1 MLRVTSAL
9 FLALLHCCNAQTK
22 TSQVAAPTDCEAIE
36 TDAGM
41 ALDLVNRHRQDGY
54 VFGLFRVADAHR
66 LHTENSSVLYLT
78 LDVLE
83 TECSVLSGR
92 PWETCEYGDLYSMDF
107 GQCKIITYTSSM
119 LKKPKLYGYNCTLSP
134 VPPDL
139 IECKDCPV
147 KVEVLE
153 VTEEHKDLAAKLLEK
168 FNREGNHTNYFKV
181 NKVEKILKATA
192 SREAHILGFSIKETK
207 CSRGE
212 QQQADEPLEC
222 EFLDDW
228 HAHTGFC
235 KARTVSDPEE
245 PNGIEINCEL
255 YRPWQRYYG
264 QRCRSPAPG
273 WPHKHP
279 HHHRHRHRHRGPPTF
294 QFKPE
299 DSEHNHDFNK
309 DHQGNHKEPPPPCHG
324 RHHHPPPPHHGLA
337 PSQEEPEHP
346 SSTPPLYDKQHSP
359 PLIQEKS
366 DFRPFTPPPY
376 DEQNSPPPPPHHG
389 PHCPPPHGHHHSR
402 RPPHHGPHCPPPHGH
417 HHPHHPP
424 HHGPR
429 CPPPHRHHH
438 PPPPPQEEPENPSS
452 GPLIQEKSDF
462 PPSTPPYD
470 EEHNPPPPPHH
481 GPHCPPP
488 HGHHHPPPPPHH
500 GPHCPPPH
508 GHHHPPPPPQEEPEN
523 PYSPPLIQEKS
534 DFRPFTPPPY
544 DEQNSPPPPPH
555 HGPHYPPPHGHHHP
569 HHPPHH
575 GPHCPPP
582 HGHHHPHHPPHHGP
596 HCPPPHGHHHPH
608 HPPHHGPHC
617 PPPPP
622 PPPGH
627 HPYLYHHYHKHH
639 CNKTR
644 TSGSYFPFQVTGSV
658 YRIPVLNMQ
667 DSLTP
672 PSAKF
677 PELSLLGPQS
687 AGTDEDTPFTD
698 SSLRE
703 MPEAPH
709 FPDHPSQSKSCP
721 GKPKLDLPKILP
733 LLPHKSM
740 AESLE

>member
-1 MLRVTSAL
+1 MLRLTSAF
-9 FLALLHCCNAQTK
+9 FLALLYCCSAQTQ
-22 TSQVAAPTDCEAIE
+22 TRQVIAPADCDSIEA
-36 TDAGM
+36 DAGV

-54 VFGLFRVADAHR
+54 VFGLLRVADAHK
-66 LHTENSSVLYLT
+66 LHMENASILYLT

-92 PWETCEYGDLYSMDF
+92 PWETCEYGDLYFMDF
-107 GQCKIITYTSSM
+107 GQCKIITYTSQL
-119 LKKPKLYGYNCTLSP
+119 LKKPKLYGFNCTLSP

-147 KVEVLE
+147 KVELLE
-153 VTEEHKDLAAKLLEK
+153 VTDQHKYIAAKLLEK

-192 SREAHILGFSIKETK
+192 TREAHLLGFSIKETN

-235 KARTVSDPEE
+235 KARTVSDPDE

-255 YRPWQRYYG
+255 YHPWQRYYG

-279 HHHRHRHRHRGPPTF
+279 HHHHHRHRHRHRGPPTF

-299 DSEHNHDFNK
+299 DSEHNHGFNK
-309 DHQGNHKEPPPPCHG
+309 DHQDSHEEPPPPCHG
-324 RHHHPPPPHHGLA
+324 RRHHHPHPPPHDGQ
-337 PSQEEPEHP
+337 PPPPQEEPDHP
-346 SSTPPLYDKQHSP
+346 SSTTPLYDKQHSP

-366 DFRPFTPPPY
+366 DFPSSTPAY
-376 DEQNSPPPPPHHG
+376 DEQHSPPPPPHHG
-389 PHCPPPHGHHHSR
+389 PHCPPPHGHHHQHHPPHHGPHSPHPHGHHHR
-402 RPPHHGPHCPPPHGH
+402 HHPPHHGPHCPPPHGH
-417 HHPHHPP
+417 HH
-424 HHGPR
+424 
-429 CPPPHRHHH
+429 
-438 PPPPPQEEPENPSS
+438 
-452 GPLIQEKSDF
+452 
-462 PPSTPPYD
+462 
-470 EEHNPPPPPHH
+470 PPPPPHH

-508 GHHHPPPPPQEEPEN
+508 GHHHPPPPP
-523 PYSPPLIQEKS
+523 
-534 DFRPFTPPPY
+534 
-544 DEQNSPPPPPH
+544 
-555 HGPHYPPPHGHHHP
+555 
-569 HHPPHH
+569 
-575 GPHCPPP
+575 
-582 HGHHHPHHPPHHGP
+582 
-596 HCPPPHGHHHPH
+596 
-608 HPPHHGPHC
+608 HHGPHC

-622 PPPGH
+622 PGH
-627 HPYLYHHYHKHH
+627 HPYPYHHYHRHH

-644 TSGSYFPFQVTGSV
+644 TSGKYFPFQVTGAV

-677 PELSLLGPQS
+677 PELSLLDPHS
-687 AGTDEDTPFTD
+687 PGTDEGTPSTD

-703 MPEAPH
+703 MPEAPD
-709 FPDHPSQSKSCP
+709 FPDYTSQSKSCP

-733 LLPHKSM
+733 LFPHKSK
-740 AESLE
+740 AETPE

>member
-22 TSQVAAPTDCEAIE
+22 TSQVAAPTDCEAIQ

-107 GQCKIITYTSSM
+107 GQCKIITYTSPM

-255 YRPWQRYYG
+255 YHPWQRYYG

-299 DSEHNHDFNK
+299 DSEHNHGFNK
-309 DHQGNHKEPPPPCHG
+309 DHQGSHEEAPPPCHG

-389 PHCPPPHGHHHSR
+389 PHCPPPHGHHH
-402 RPPHHGPHCPPPHGH
+402 
-417 HHPHHPP
+417 PHHPP

-470 EEHNPPPPPHH
+470 EEHSPPPPPHH

-508 GHHHPPPPPQEEPEN
+508 GHHPHP
-523 PYSPPLIQEKS
+523 
-534 DFRPFTPPPY
+534 
-544 DEQNSPPPPPH
+544 
-555 HGPHYPPPHGHHHP
+555 
-569 HHPPHH
+569 
-575 GPHCPPP
+575 
-582 HGHHHPHHPPHHGP
+582 
-596 HCPPPHGHHHPH
+596 
-608 HPPHHGPHC
+608 PPHHGPHC

>member
-438 PPPPPQEEPENPSS
+438 P
-452 GPLIQEKSDF
+452 
-462 PPSTPPYD
+462 
-470 EEHNPPPPPHH
+470 
-481 GPHCPPP
+481 
-488 HGHHHPPPPPHH
+488 
-500 GPHCPPPH
+500 
-508 GHHHPPPPPQEEPEN
+508 
-523 PYSPPLIQEKS
+523 
-534 DFRPFTPPPY
+534 
-544 DEQNSPPPPPH
+544 
-555 HGPHYPPPHGHHHP
+555 
-569 HHPPHH
+569 
-575 GPHCPPP
+575 
-582 HGHHHPHHPPHHGP
+582 
-596 HCPPPHGHHHPH
+596 H

>member
-22 TSQVAAPTDCEAIE
+22 TSQVAAPTDCEAIQ

-107 GQCKIITYTSSM
+107 GQCKIITYTSPM

-255 YRPWQRYYG
+255 YHPWQRYYG

-299 DSEHNHDFNK
+299 DSEHNHGFNK
-309 DHQGNHKEPPPPCHG
+309 DHQGSHEEAPPPCHG

-389 PHCPPPHGHHHSR
+389 PHCPPPHGHHH
-402 RPPHHGPHCPPPHGH
+402 
-417 HHPHHPP
+417 
-424 HHGPR
+424 
-429 CPPPHRHHH
+429 
-438 PPPPPQEEPENPSS
+438 
-452 GPLIQEKSDF
+452 
-462 PPSTPPYD
+462 
-470 EEHNPPPPPHH
+470 PPPPPHH

-508 GHHHPPPPPQEEPEN
+508 GHHPHP
-523 PYSPPLIQEKS
+523 
-534 DFRPFTPPPY
+534 
-544 DEQNSPPPPPH
+544 
-555 HGPHYPPPHGHHHP
+555 
-569 HHPPHH
+569 
-575 GPHCPPP
+575 
-582 HGHHHPHHPPHHGP
+582 
-596 HCPPPHGHHHPH
+596 
-608 HPPHHGPHC
+608 PPHHGPHC

>member
-22 TSQVAAPTDCEAIE
+22 TSQVAAPTDCEAIQ

-107 GQCKIITYTSSM
+107 GQCKIITYTSPM

-255 YRPWQRYYG
+255 YHPWQRYYG

-299 DSEHNHDFNK
+299 DSEHNHGFNK
-309 DHQGNHKEPPPPCHG
+309 DHQGSHEEAPPPCHG

-389 PHCPPPHGHHHSR
+389 PHCPPPHGHHH
-402 RPPHHGPHCPPPHGH
+402 PHH
-417 HHPHHPP
+417 
-424 HHGPR
+424 
-429 CPPPHRHHH
+429 
-438 PPPPPQEEPENPSS
+438 
-452 GPLIQEKSDF
+452 
-462 PPSTPPYD
+462 
-470 EEHNPPPPPHH
+470 PPHH

-508 GHHHPPPPPQEEPEN
+508 GHHPHP
-523 PYSPPLIQEKS
+523 
-534 DFRPFTPPPY
+534 
-544 DEQNSPPPPPH
+544 
-555 HGPHYPPPHGHHHP
+555 
-569 HHPPHH
+569 
-575 GPHCPPP
+575 
-582 HGHHHPHHPPHHGP
+582 
-596 HCPPPHGHHHPH
+596 
-608 HPPHHGPHC
+608 PPHHGPHC

>member
-438 PPPPPQEEPENPSS
+438 PPPPP
-452 GPLIQEKSDF
+452 
-462 PPSTPPYD
+462 
-470 EEHNPPPPPHH
+470 
-481 GPHCPPP
+481 
-488 HGHHHPPPPPHH
+488 HH

>member
-438 PPPPPQEEPENPSS
+438 PPPPP
-452 GPLIQEKSDF
+452 
-462 PPSTPPYD
+462 
-470 EEHNPPPPPHH
+470 
-481 GPHCPPP
+481 
-488 HGHHHPPPPPHH
+488 
-500 GPHCPPPH
+500 
-508 GHHHPPPPPQEEPEN
+508 
-523 PYSPPLIQEKS
+523 
-534 DFRPFTPPPY
+534 
-544 DEQNSPPPPPH
+544 
-555 HGPHYPPPHGHHHP
+555 
-569 HHPPHH
+569 
-575 GPHCPPP
+575 
-582 HGHHHPHHPPHHGP
+582 HHGP

>member
-438 PPPPPQEEPENPSS
+438 P
-452 GPLIQEKSDF
+452 
-462 PPSTPPYD
+462 
-470 EEHNPPPPPHH
+470 
-481 GPHCPPP
+481 
-488 HGHHHPPPPPHH
+488 
-500 GPHCPPPH
+500 
-508 GHHHPPPPPQEEPEN
+508 
-523 PYSPPLIQEKS
+523 
-534 DFRPFTPPPY
+534 
-544 DEQNSPPPPPH
+544 
-555 HGPHYPPPHGHHHP
+555 

>member
-438 PPPPPQEEPENPSS
+438 PPPPP
-452 GPLIQEKSDF
+452 
-462 PPSTPPYD
+462 
-470 EEHNPPPPPHH
+470 
-481 GPHCPPP
+481 
-488 HGHHHPPPPPHH
+488 
-500 GPHCPPPH
+500 
-508 GHHHPPPPPQEEPEN
+508 
-523 PYSPPLIQEKS
+523 
-534 DFRPFTPPPY
+534 
-544 DEQNSPPPPPH
+544 
-555 HGPHYPPPHGHHHP
+555 
-569 HHPPHH
+569 HH

>member
-1 MLRVTSAL
+1 MLRITSAF

-22 TSQVAAPTDCEAIE
+22 TSQAAAPTDCETIE

-41 ALDLVNRHRQDGY
+41 ALDLVNRHRQDGF
-54 VFGLFRVADAHR
+54 VFGLFRVADAHK

-107 GQCKIITYTSSM
+107 GQCKIITYTSQL

-192 SREAHILGFSIKETK
+192 SREAHILGFSIKETN
-207 CSRGE
+207 CSRGERE

-228 HAHTGFC
+228 HARTGFC
-235 KARTVSDPEE
+235 KARTVSDPDE

-255 YRPWQRYYG
+255 YHPWQRYYG
-264 QRCRSPAPG
+264 QRCKSPGPG
-273 WPHKHP
+273 WSQKHP
-279 HHHRHRHRHRGPPTF
+279 HHHRHRHRHRGPATF

-299 DSEHNHDFNK
+299 DPEHNHGFNK
-309 DHQGNHKEPPPPCHG
+309 DHQDSHEEPPPPCHG
-324 RHHHPPPPHHGLA
+324 RHHHHPHPPHRGLA
-337 PSQEEPEHP
+337 PSQGEPENP
-346 SSTPPLYDKQHSP
+346 SSTPLYDKQQSP

-366 DFRPFTPPPY
+366 DFPNSTPPPY
-376 DEQNSPPPPPHHG
+376 DEQHSPPPPPHHG
-389 PHCPPPHGHHHSR
+389 PHYPPRHGHHHPHH
-402 RPPHHGPHCPPPHGH
+402 PPHHGPHCPPPHGH

-429 CPPPHRHHH
+429 CPPPH
-438 PPPPPQEEPENPSS
+438 
-452 GPLIQEKSDF
+452 
-462 PPSTPPYD
+462 
-470 EEHNPPPPPHH
+470 
-481 GPHCPPP
+481 
-488 HGHHHPPPPPHH
+488 GHHHPHHPPHQ
-500 GPHCPPPH
+500 GPHCPH
-508 GHHHPPPPPQEEPEN
+508 GHHHPPPPPQEEPEH
-523 PYSPPLIQEKS
+523 PSSTPLHDKQQSPPLIQEKS
-534 DFRPFTPPPY
+534 DFPNSTPPPY
-544 DEQNSPPPPPH
+544 DEQYSPPPPPH
-555 HGPHYPPPHGHHHP
+555 HGPHYPPRHGHHHP

-596 HCPPPHGHHHPH
+596 HHPPPHGHHHPH

-622 PPPGH
+622 PPGH
-627 HPYLYHHYHKHH
+627 HPYLYHHYHRHH
-639 CNKTR
+639 CNKTH
-644 TSGSYFPFQVTGSV
+644 TSGKYFPFQVTGSV

-677 PELSLLGPQS
+677 PELSPLGPHS
-687 AGTDEDTPFTD
+687 TDEGTPFTD

-703 MPEAPH
+703 IPEAPH

-733 LLPHKSM
+733 LLPLKSM